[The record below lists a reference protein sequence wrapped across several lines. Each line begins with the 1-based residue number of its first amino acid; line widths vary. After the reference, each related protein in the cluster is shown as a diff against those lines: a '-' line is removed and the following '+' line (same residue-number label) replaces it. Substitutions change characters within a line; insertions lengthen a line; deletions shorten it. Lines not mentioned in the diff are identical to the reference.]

1 LVWGLTEL
9 MVKNRSE
16 GFVLIKGKLFR

>member
-9 MVKNRSE
+9 MVKKRSD